1 MSVLCHSC
9 HFCVI
14 GCGFCVSF
22 VSRVS
27 VLCQCFVICVM
38 ESNTFTPIKYYL
50 EREVCLFMESFKI
63 PSQVVNVIVFIA
75 MFILANQEFLINN
88 TPSEYSAVVSSIIVV
103 AGFIATQVTE
113 NKRVSVA
120 EELAVDGDGA

>member
-1 MSVLCHSC
+1 
-9 HFCVI
+9 
-14 GCGFCVSF
+14 
-22 VSRVS
+22 
-27 VLCQCFVICVM
+27 
-38 ESNTFTPIKYYL
+38 
-50 EREVCLFMESFKI
+50 MESFKI

-103 AGFIATQVTE
+103 AGFIATQLTE